1 MPLMLDAATLPQ
13 DAIEVGRI
21 GDAWGVKGWMKIH
34 AFNNDPQAFFSS
46 KRWYL
51 QVPEPRAGVRINF
64 DAFKGTVLF
73 KVLEAKE
80 HSSGVVAT
88 SLEVVDRTAA
98 ESLKGARIFIPRSS
112 FPTPAKDEFYWVDLL
127 GHTVINREGVEL
139 GKVDDLHSTGPN
151 TVLILGKIMIPFVS
165 VYVDSVDH
173 ATKTIRVDW
182 QADYLD

>member
-1 MPLMLDAATLPQ
+1 MPLMFDAASLPP

-21 GDAWGVKGWMKIH
+21 QDAWGVKGWMKIH
-34 AFNNDPQAFFSS
+34 AFNNDPQAFFTS

-64 DAFKGTVLF
+64 EAFTGTVLF

-80 HSSGVVAT
+80 HSSGVVVT
-88 SLEVVDRTAA
+88 TLDVQDRTGA

-127 GHTVINREGVEL
+127 GHSVINREGVVL

-165 VYVDSVDH
+165 VYIDSVDH
-173 ATKTIRVDW
+173 ETKTIRVDW
-182 QADYLD
+182 QENYLD

>member
-1 MPLMLDAATLPQ
+1 MPLLLEAAALPA

-21 GDAWGVKGWMKIH
+21 QDAWGVKGWMKIH
-34 AFNNDPQAFFSS
+34 AFNNNPQAFFSS

-64 DAFKGTVLF
+64 EAFTGSVLF
-73 KVLEAKE
+73 KIQEAKE

-88 SLEVVDRTAA
+88 SLDVADRAAA
-98 ESLKGARIFIPRSS
+98 ESLKGARIFIARSS

-127 GHTVINREGVEL
+127 GHTVINREGVAL

-165 VYVDSVDH
+165 AYIDSVDQGN
-173 ATKTIRVDW
+173 KIIRVDW
-182 QADYLD
+182 QANYLD

>member
-1 MPLMLDAATLPQ
+1 MPLSLDAAALPQ

-21 GDAWGVKGWMKIH
+21 QDAWGVKGWMKIH

-51 QVPEPRAGVRINF
+51 QVPEPRAGVRIHF
-64 DAFKGTVLF
+64 EAFTGTVLF

-80 HSSGVVAT
+80 HSSGVVVS
-88 SLEVVDRTAA
+88 SLEIIDRTQA

-127 GHTVINREGVEL
+127 GHTVTNREGVEL
-139 GKVDDLHSTGPN
+139 GKVDDLHTTGPN

-165 VYVDSVDH
+165 AYIDSVDH
-173 ATKTIRVDW
+173 ATKIIRVDW